1 MGGIRTRVRIPPS
14 LTLPHKAGRGQSQA
28 AVEPMTPPGQALQPR
43 KPTLPATR
51 PTIALA
57 LGGGGAR
64 GLAHILM
71 LEVFDELGLKP
82 KVIAGTSIGAL
93 FGAAYASGLSARL
106 IKAHTEEVL
115 SQRLGLTRYLLS
127 ARSEPVQRFLNI
139 LPIRSSLLK
148 PELLLDLM
156 LPSKVAR
163 DFAHLAIPLKVVATD
178 FYAQEQIVLDSGDL
192 RSAIA
197 ASMALPA
204 LFTPVTRDGRV
215 LMDGGLVNP
224 LPFDVLKGEADIT
237 VAIDVS
243 GASLGPGNR
252 VQPTAF
258 SALVS
263 SSQILQRS
271 IVREKLKAQQPDIY
285 IDVEVD
291 EFHVLEFHR
300 FKQVMTAA
308 GRAKEQLKRQ
318 LERVLASQTAE
329 MLPAV
334 PREPREPARAQEAAL
349 RPQAADP
356 EAAAVTG
363 EPPSTAPAASGP
375 RIALALGGGSARGLA
390 HIVMLE
396 AFDELGVKP
405 VVIAGTSMGSI
416 CGACYAAGL
425 SAAEIRAGFRGPASP
440 AAPAS
445 SGNFAGKLRGE
456 LLHAVEHALARHR
469 RQRHAVRDAAAGGA
483 ALRFRL
489 PQDPV
494 PRHRRRFLRHRAGH
508 SRPWSGHSG
517 AGGQLRAA
525 RHGAAGRAG
534 RTRAHR
540 RRLCQSAC
548 PTTW

>member
-1 MGGIRTRVRIPPS
+1 LRFAQFRDDR
-14 LTLPHKAGRGQSQA
+14 LDPHI
-28 AVEPMTPPGQALQPR
+28 MTPHGQALQAR

-71 LEVFDELGLKP
+71 LEAFDELGLKP

-163 DFAHLAIPLKVVATD
+163 EFAHLTIPLKIVATD
-178 FYAQEQIVLDSGDL
+178 FYAQEQIVLGSGDL
-192 RSAIA
+192 RSAVA

-258 SALVS
+258 AAIVS

-308 GRAKEQLKRQ
+308 GVAKEQLKRQ
-318 LERVLASQTAE
+318 LERVLASQAAE
-329 MLPAV
+329 TIP
-334 PREPREPARAQEAAL
+334 P
-349 RPQAADP
+349 
-356 EAAAVTG
+356 AAAATG
-363 EPPSTAPAASGP
+363 VQ
-375 RIALALGGGSARGLA
+375 ALHRSR
-390 HIVMLE
+390 
-396 AFDELGVKP
+396 F
-405 VVIAGTSMGSI
+405 S
-416 CGACYAAGL
+416 
-425 SAAEIRAGFRGPASP
+425 R
-440 AAPAS
+440 
-445 SGNFAGKLRGE
+445 LRR
-456 LLHAVEHALARHR
+456 LARR
-469 RQRHAVRDAAAGGA
+469 RS
-483 ALRFRL
+483 L
-489 PQDPV
+489 
-494 PRHRRRFLRHRAGH
+494 
-508 SRPWSGHSG
+508 
-517 AGGQLRAA
+517 
-525 RHGAAGRAG
+525 
-534 RTRAHR
+534 
-540 RRLCQSAC
+540 
-548 PTTW
+548 